1 MAQLENE
8 FENLKALYSKE
19 PENAEKL
26 KELMHENLKKRTDKT
41 EIVVL
46 TGDTCEIDSNDVED
60 LYKIDAAL
68 RQENHKKNIPNID
81 MASRNKYTKDNPYTG
96 KN

>member
-1 MAQLENE
+1 MTKLKEE

-19 PENAEKL
+19 PEKAVEL
-26 KELMHENLKKRTDKT
+26 KDSMRENLKKRTDKT

-46 TGDTCEIDSNDVED
+46 SGETCEIDSNNVED

-68 RQENHKKNIPNID
+68 RDEKRIKNTPNID
-81 MASRNKYTKDNPYTG
+81 MASRNKYTKGNPYPS

>member
-8 FENLKALYSKE
+8 FGDLKALYSKE

-26 KELMHENLKKRTDKT
+26 KELMRENLKKRTDKT

-46 TGDTCEIDSNDVED
+46 SGETCEIDSNNVED
-60 LYKIDAAL
+60 LKKIDAAL
-68 RQENHKKNIPNID
+68 REENRKKNIPNID
-81 MASRNKYTKDNPYTG
+81 MAGRNKYTKDNPYTG

>member
-1 MAQLENE
+1 MTKLEEE
-8 FENLKALYSKE
+8 FGNLRALYSKE

-26 KELMHENLKKRTDKT
+26 KDSMRENLKKRTDKT

-46 TGDTCEIDSNDVED
+46 SGETCEIDSNNVED

-68 RQENHKKNIPNID
+68 REEKRIKNTPNID